1 MALRDVMQHA
11 VREQREITDP
21 KPLDRRRSRRIVVA
35 IVCVALLALSAYSW
49 LARPEFIWG
58 PSARSVPVERRD
70 ASLRFTMY
78 LLARRIEAFRKS
90 QGSYPASLDALGPAP
105 AGISFHALGDSA
117 FELRATNNGTP
128 IVFRSQDAPDAFLR
142 GSPRIIG
149 GDAK

>member
-1 MALRDVMQHA
+1 DAARFSGVPKQPPPPPTPPQRDPRSAQSVTPRSPGGGTPAEIERAMALRDVMQHA

-70 ASLRFTMY
+70 ASLRFT
-78 LLARRIEAFRKS
+78 
-90 QGSYPASLDALGPAP
+90 
-105 AGISFHALGDSA
+105 
-117 FELRATNNGTP
+117 
-128 IVFRSQDAPDAFLR
+128 
-142 GSPRIIG
+142 
-149 GDAK
+149 